1 MALLQTLREVDS
13 HSWGLEPLTDQLDG
27 FAQRAWAEAEG
38 IAASS
43 VAKAG
48 NAAGALAFS
57 AVLTTVFERGF
68 FEIGILSPLPRP
80 IFVSPLSYGLTIRC

>member
-13 HSWGLEPLTDQLDG
+13 HSWGIEPLTDQLDG

-43 VAKAG
+43 VAKARSRHG
-48 NAAGALAFS
+48 
-57 AVLTTVFERGF
+57 
-68 FEIGILSPLPRP
+68 SPRE
-80 IFVSPLSYGLTIRC
+80 